1 MRSRSAFLAIATGAL
16 AVSTVLAQSAPASP
30 GLVRVQGPAMTVAQ
44 ALQRAMPSVTAGDG
58 FAPKVIQLESA
69 YYAYLIPS
77 AGSVQGAGGTYY
89 RSDFSVGNYRAS
101 TQTIGIGW
109 IAQGVDNSA
118 APLQYFDIPANRTVM
133 QPDVVA
139 QSLHKSGL
147 GSIIV
152 FGETSP
158 AHDVDQNAQLLGFS
172 RIWSN
177 QPNASG
183 TVSLQFPAV
192 SPFDS
197 IGSAHAYALG
207 LRHDSSYRTN
217 VGIINLDSVQHTW
230 TVRIVGLSGT
240 ATFNVTVLPYSMKQ
254 TPLPSGVYGDLFL
267 DLQPDGSAFP
277 WSAYG
282 AAVDNITGDGW
293 VARAIQP

>member
-1 MRSRSAFLAIATGAL
+1 MRSRSTFLAVATAAL
-16 AVSTVLAQSAPASP
+16 AASTALAQT
-30 GLVRVQGPAMTVAQ
+30 GLVRVAGPPMTISQ
-44 ALQRAMPSVTAGDG
+44 ALQRMTPSAVLGPG
-58 FAPKVIQLESA
+58 VERKVIQLETADSA
-69 YYAYLIPS
+69 FLIPA
-77 AGSVQGAGGTYY
+77 AGSVQGAGNTYF

-109 IAQGVDNSA
+109 IAQGIDNSA
-118 APLQYFDIPANRTVM
+118 APLTYFSIPGNQTVI
-133 QPDVVA
+133 QSDVVA
-139 QSLHKSGL
+139 AALHKSGL

-152 FGETSP
+152 FGETAS
-158 AHDVDQNAQLLGFS
+158 HNTDSSAQLLGFS

-207 LRHDSSYRTN
+207 LRHDSQYRTN
-217 VGIINLDSVQHTW
+217 VGIVNLDSVQHLW
-230 TVRIVGLSGT
+230 TVRIAGLNST

-254 TPLPSGVYGDLFL
+254 TPLPSGNYGDLFL
-267 DLQPDGSAFP
+267 DLQPSGSGFP

-282 AAVDNITGDGW
+282 ASVDNITGDGW

>member
-1 MRSRSAFLAIATGAL
+1 MRSRPAFLAAAIGAL
-16 AVSTVLAQSAPASP
+16 AASAAIAQT
-30 GLVRVQGPAMTVAQ
+30 GLVRVAGPPMTISQ
-44 ALQRAMPSVTAGDG
+44 ALERMAPSAVLGPG
-58 FAPKVIQLESA
+58 VERKVIQLETADSA
-69 YYAYLIPS
+69 FLIPA
-77 AGSVQGAGGTYY
+77 AGSVQGAGGTYF
-89 RSDFSVGNYRAS
+89 RSDFSVGNYRAA

-118 APLQYFDIPANRTVM
+118 APLTYFSIPGNQTVI
-133 QPDVVA
+133 QSDVVA
-139 QSLHKSGL
+139 QALHQSGL

-152 FGETSP
+152 FGETTS
-158 AHDVDQNAQLLGFS
+158 HNTDNSAQLLGFS

-197 IGSAHAYALG
+197 IGSSHAYALG
-207 LRHDSSYRTN
+207 LRHDNQYRTN
-217 VGIINLDSVQHTW
+217 VGIVNLDSVQHVW
-230 TVRIVGLSGT
+230 TIRIAGLTSTGT
-240 ATFNVTVLPYSMKQ
+240 FSVTVLPYSMKQ
-254 TPLPSGVYGDLFL
+254 TPLPSGNYGDLFL
-267 DLQPDGSAFP
+267 DLQPSGSGFP

-282 AAVDNITGDGW
+282 ASVDNITGDGW